1 MKFILHF
8 ILLFILA
15 ACGDSENRTE
25 TKNSPSRSSSE
36 RTFTAF
42 ELEHG
47 IGPIKQE
54 IALGTINPSL
64 AETGK
69 AIFEMKCVSCHQ
81 MDTRFVGPP
90 LGDVIERRSPAFIMN
105 FMLNPSDMARQH
117 PEGKKLLAEY
127 LTPMP
132 FQNVSEDDA
141 RALLEYL
148 RTVAENN

>member
-1 MKFILHF
+1 MKIIFPLLLLLILT
-8 ILLFILA
+8 
-15 ACGDSENRTE
+15 ACGESENHAD
-25 TKNSPSRSSSE
+25 TKNTPGRSSSE

-54 IALGTINPSL
+54 VALGVINPSL
-64 AETGK
+64 VETGK
-69 AIFEMKCVSCHQ
+69 AIFDMKCASCHQ

-90 LGDVIERRSPAFIMN
+90 LRDVTERRSPAFIMN

-148 RTVAENN
+148 RTVAETN